1 MTTEASER
9 VHYRSCNLCEAMCGL
24 EIRVRNDGSGD
35 EILSIRGDK
44 DDPFSRGHIC
54 PKAVA
59 LQDIHTDP
67 DRLRHPVEKTA
78 DGGWRRISW
87 DEAFDRVAKGIR
99 DVQARHGRHAVAVYN
114 GNPNVH
120 NYGSLLYGPSLIH
133 AIRTKHRY
141 SATSVDQLPHHFSG
155 YFLYGHVLLLP
166 VPDLDRTRFFL
177 CLGGNPAVSNGSLMT
192 APDVKKRLKAITA
205 RGGRVVVVDPRRT
218 ETADLAGEHVFVRPG
233 TDAWLLLSLLHVI
246 FDESL
251 DEPGRVA
258 AFTDGLGAV
267 RDLAAEFSPEDN
279 EEITGVPAET
289 VRGLARDFCAADG
302 AVCYG
307 RMGVSTQEFGGLC
320 QWLVNVIN
328 VVTGNLDRPGGA
340 MFPRPAVD
348 VVAQKKK
355 PGSFGRWSSTVRQ
368 LPEFGGELPVSS
380 LAEDMEAGAIRALI
394 TSAGNPVLSTP
405 DGGRLDRALAEAD
418 FVACI
423 DFYVNETTRHADVI
437 LPPTASLEHDH
448 YDLAFHALAIRD
460 TARYNEPLFAPA
472 EDTRHDW
479 QILLELHRRLVP
491 KPKLAQRAWRAL
503 ASRGPHVLL
512 DLTLRSGPYGKGVLS
527 LLPFATGLTLKTLKE
542 NPHGVDLGAL
552 KPCLPERLRTEN
564 RRIQLAPRVLVDD
577 VARLRRR
584 GTEVATEWQ
593 QRSSANRRGS
603 LTMIGR
609 RQVRSNNSWM
619 HNYPRLMK
627 GSDRCT
633 LLMSPADAGALGLAD
648 GVAVSVSSQVG
659 TVELPLEVTDAM
671 MPGVVS
677 MPHGFGHARDGVK
690 LETATSKPGA
700 SVNDLND
707 AQRVDELTG
716 NAAFSGLPVT
726 VRSATAAA
734 SSKPTSEATEVAA

>member
-1 MTTEASER
+1 MTTEANER
-9 VHYRSCNLCEAMCGL
+9 THYRSCNLCEAMCGL
-24 EIRVRNDGSGD
+24 EIQVRGD
-35 EILSIRGDK
+35 EVVSIRGDK

-67 DRLRHPVEKTA
+67 DRLRHPVKKTA
-78 DGGWRRISW
+78 DGGWQRIPW
-87 DEAFDRVAKGIR
+87 DEAFDLVAKGIR
-99 DVQARHGRHAVAVYN
+99 DVQAEHGRNAVAVYN

-120 NYGSLLYGPSLIH
+120 NYGSLLYGPPLIH

-166 VPDLDRTRFFL
+166 VPDLDRTQFFL

-192 APDVKKRLKAITA
+192 APDVKKRLKSIHD

-218 ETADLAGEHVFVRPG
+218 ETADLAGEHIFVRPG
-233 TDAWLLLSLLHVI
+233 TDAWLLFSILHVI
-246 FDESL
+246 FDEKL
-251 DEPGRVA
+251 DEPGRLA
-258 AFTDGLGAV
+258 KITDGLTAV
-267 RDLAAEFSPEDN
+267 RELAAEFSPEDTQK
-279 EEITGVPAET
+279 ITGVPADT
-289 VRGLARDFCAADG
+289 VRDLARDFCAADG

-348 VVAQKKK
+348 IVAQKKK
-355 PGSFGRWSSTVRQ
+355 PGSFRRWTSKVRE

-405 DGGRLDRALAEAD
+405 DGSRLDRALAKAE

-460 TARYNEPLFAPA
+460 TARYNEPLFEPA
-472 EDTRHDW
+472 DDTRHDW
-479 QILLELHRRLVP
+479 QILLELQKRLVP
-491 KPKLAQRAWRAL
+491 KPSAAQRGWRAV
-503 ASRGPHVLL
+503 AARGPHVLL
-512 DLTLRSGPYGKGVLS
+512 DLGLRFGPYGKGPLS
-527 LLPFATGLTLKTLKE
+527 LLGQGLSLKKLE
-542 NPHGVDLGAL
+542 RNPHGVDLGAL
-552 KPCLPERLRTEN
+552 KPCLPERLRTED
-564 RRIQLAPRVLVDD
+564 RKIHLAPQVLVED

-584 GTEVATEWQ
+584 GGDVASDW
-593 QRSSANRRGS
+593 ANRNGS

-633 LLMSPADAGALGLAD
+633 LLMHPDDASALSLQNGA
-648 GVAVSVSSQVG
+648 AVRVSSGVG
-659 TVELPLEVTDAM
+659 EVEVPLEVTDAM
-671 MPGVVS
+671 MPGVVC
-677 MPHGFGHARDGVK
+677 MPHGFGHAKDGVQ
-690 LETATSKPGA
+690 LETAASKPGA

-707 AQRVDELTG
+707 AQRIDELTG

-726 VRSATAAA
+726 VAAVAVGQEASA
-734 SSKPTSEATEVAA
+734 EVAA

>member
-1 MTTEASER
+1 MTTDSSSEPSSEPSSER

-24 EIRVRNDGSGD
+24 EIRVEGD
-35 EILSIRGDK
+35 EVVSIRGDK

-67 DRLRHPVEKTA
+67 DRLRHPVKKTA
-78 DGGWRRISW
+78 DGGWQRIPW
-87 DEAFDRVAKGIR
+87 DEAFDLVAKGIR
-99 DVQARHGRHAVAVYN
+99 DVQARHGRNAVAVYN

-120 NYGSLLYGPSLIH
+120 NYGSLLYGPALIH

-166 VPDLDRTRFFL
+166 IPDLDRTQFFL
-177 CLGGNPAVSNGSLMT
+177 CLGGNPAVSNGSIMT
-192 APDVKKRLKAITA
+192 APDVKKRLKAIRE

-233 TDAWLLLSLLHVI
+233 TDAWLLWSMLHVI
-246 FDESL
+246 FDEDL
-251 DEPGRVA
+251 AEPGRLA
-258 AFTDGLGAV
+258 GFTDGLGKI
-267 RDLAAEFSPEDN
+267 RKMAEDFPPEST
-279 EEITGVPAET
+279 EEITGVPAGT
-289 VRGLARDFCAADG
+289 VRQLARDFCAADG

-320 QWLVNVIN
+320 QWLVNAIN
-328 VVTGNLDRPGGA
+328 VATGNLDRPGGA

-348 VVAQKKK
+348 IVAQKKK
-355 PGSFGRWSSTVRQ
+355 PGSFGRWTSTVRE

-405 DGGRLDRALAEAD
+405 DGSRLDRALADAE

-423 DFYVNETTRHADVI
+423 DFYINETTRHADVI

-460 TARYNEPLFAPA
+460 TSRYNEPLFPPA
-472 EDTRHDW
+472 DDTRHDW
-479 QILLELHRRLVP
+479 QILLELQKRLVK
-491 KPKLAQRAWRAL
+491 KPKLTQKAWWAVS
-503 ASRGPHVLL
+503 SRGPHVLL
-512 DLTLRSGPYGKGVLS
+512 DLSLRAGPYGKGVLS
-527 LLPFATGLTLKTLKE
+527 LLPFGQGLTLKTLKE

-552 KPCLPERLRTEN
+552 KPCLPDRLRTEDH
-564 RRIQLAPRVLVDD
+564 RIHLAPEVLVDD
-577 VARLRRR
+577 VERLRRR
-584 GTEVATEWQ
+584 GAEITTEWQ
-593 QRSSANRRGS
+593 NRNGT

-633 LLMSPADAGALGLAD
+633 LLMSPDDAESLGLAD
-648 GVAVSVSSQVG
+648 AATVTVQSDVG
-659 TVELPLEVTDAM
+659 EVDVPLEVTDAM
-671 MPGVVS
+671 MPGVVC
-677 MPHGFGHARDGVK
+677 MPHGFGHARDGVR
-690 LETATSKPGA
+690 LETASEKPGA

-707 AQRVDELTG
+707 SQRIDELTG

-726 VRSATAAA
+726 VSAVVVPAA
-734 SSKPTSEATEVAA
+734 SAGTAEASEVAA